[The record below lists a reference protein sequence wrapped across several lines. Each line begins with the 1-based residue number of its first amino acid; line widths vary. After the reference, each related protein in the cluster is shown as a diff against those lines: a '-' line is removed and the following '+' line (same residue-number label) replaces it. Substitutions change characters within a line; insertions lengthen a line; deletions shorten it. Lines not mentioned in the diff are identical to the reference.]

1 MKIVEKLSTYAAL
14 IGVIGAIGGGFYTWG
29 QFNSRLDAIE
39 KKPVVNLKPLHEKDK
54 ALTQQFDE
62 VLLYANEYKVD
73 LIDRIAKVEEK
84 IVPVDLTLVFKEIGK
99 VKESVAMISIPDS
112 IDLTP
117 VYKEISKI
125 REQIAMLPEPANLKP
140 ILNSLKEIEE
150 YAWELEEDIEE
161 LSKQT
166 AIVSKENELQDIQIK
181 EIKKKANNPLAK

>member
-1 MKIVEKLSTYAAL
+1 MKIIEKLSTYAAL

-29 QFNSRLDAIE
+29 QFNTRLDAIE
-39 KKPVVNLKPLHEKDK
+39 STPAVDVSAINKKINS
-54 ALTQQFDE
+54 
-62 VLLYANEYKVD
+62 NKVE
-73 LIDRIAKVEEK
+73 LIDRIAAVEDK
-84 IVPVDLTLVFKEIGK
+84 IQPQDMTWVLKEFIAVREEMPEQVDLTSVFKEIGK
-99 VKESVAMISIPDS
+99 V
-112 IDLTP
+112 
-117 VYKEISKI
+117 

-140 ILNSLKEIEE
+140 ILESLKELEE